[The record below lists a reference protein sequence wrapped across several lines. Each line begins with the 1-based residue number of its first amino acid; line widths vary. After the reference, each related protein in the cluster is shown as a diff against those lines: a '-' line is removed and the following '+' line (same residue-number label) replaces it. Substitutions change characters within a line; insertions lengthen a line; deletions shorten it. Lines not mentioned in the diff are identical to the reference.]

1 MDALIWDANPDAHRF
16 AEAALQAILLAYPEL
31 EQHKGSDGV
40 KAERLSVLEIG
51 CGTGVLS
58 LQLLPY
64 VKSILAIDVSHPMI
78 QILRLKIAAFSSL
91 AERKKITPLCLYLE
105 DAEDPDLPPGPDG
118 KRMKFDMV
126 TGHLLLHHVGNHEA
140 LLRTMHGCLKPGGRI
155 ALTDFEDTGPKARLF
170 HPEGKMGDVEHE
182 RGIDAEVLTR
192 LMEKIGF
199 EDVSVEVA
207 WTMSK
212 EIEDYPGQW
221 GPKALQRPET
231 AEVMDFSFLLCRARK
246 SAG

>member
-1 MDALIWDANPDAHRF
+1 LTEGRQDTYTLEGINTNK
-16 AEAALQAILLAYPEL
+16 AIE
-31 EQHKGSDGV
+31 
-40 KAERLSVLEIG
+40 LSVLEIG

-78 QILRLKIAAFSSL
+78 QILRLKIAALSSL
-91 AERKKITPLCLYLE
+91 ADRKKITPLCLYLE
-105 DAEDPDLPPGPDG
+105 DAEDPHLPPGPDG

-126 TGHLLLHHVGNHEA
+126 TGHLLLHHVADHES

-155 ALTDFEDTGPKARLF
+155 ALTDFEDIGPQARLF
-170 HPEGKMGDVEHE
+170 HPEGKMGDVEHD
-182 RGIDAEVLTR
+182 RGIDAEVLAR
-192 LMEKIGF
+192 LMETVGF

-212 EIEDYPGQW
+212 EVEDYPGQW

-231 AEVMDFSFLLCRARK
+231 AEAMDFSFLLCTARK